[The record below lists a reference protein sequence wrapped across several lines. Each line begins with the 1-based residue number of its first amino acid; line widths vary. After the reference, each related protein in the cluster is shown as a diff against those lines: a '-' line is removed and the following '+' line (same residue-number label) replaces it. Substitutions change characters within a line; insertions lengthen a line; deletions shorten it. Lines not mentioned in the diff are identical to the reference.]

1 MNTQYKPSTTSKLNV
16 SEKSYISIQNQLEYM
31 IKDQS
36 YLWSLRDQKNIKS
49 TDFEKNNIF
58 LARFTEVKSR
68 SGKEKWFIAICNLM
82 LKSMYMQFWDLYLI
96 EPR

>member
-36 YLWSLRDQKNIKS
+36 YL
-49 TDFEKNNIF
+49 
-58 LARFTEVKSR
+58 
-68 SGKEKWFIAICNLM
+68 
-82 LKSMYMQFWDLYLI
+82 
-96 EPR
+96 